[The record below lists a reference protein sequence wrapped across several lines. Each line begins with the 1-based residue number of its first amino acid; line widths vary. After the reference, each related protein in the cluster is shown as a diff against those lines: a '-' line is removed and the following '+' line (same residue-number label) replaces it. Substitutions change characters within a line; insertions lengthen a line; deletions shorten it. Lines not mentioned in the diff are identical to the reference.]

1 MQLINEPEDATPSPQ
16 MTLFPEAPATVYNSE
31 YAKDKAEK
39 FSLVLGQASPGTD
52 VLTSDITVGDQG
64 KYQEMLKIG
73 EDTKILQRRNDIIR
87 EIARNR
93 DPSQPVGLDEL
104 GIVESLT
111 NDQLYSSDL
120 GTILEQ
126 KYADTYTNLMTSHEE
141 NAVARQALEEND
153 EGAMDVLDRVQA
165 PMQRTQIA
173 QDVLQNTG
181 ARYQAESWASW
192 TADMAKSLIPLYDTI
207 KGRERVETPTG
218 SLLAGSNREEQ
229 ISQLYSLPPKD
240 FKETLQ
246 NVIDELAA
254 DNMVAA
260 MTFASDVNSFSS
272 FDKDWANL
280 GTVADAASIVPV
292 GKVSSLAK
300 GMATAGK
307 AVLTN
312 PSQVA
317 KVAAA
322 AGFNKAANVGTV
334 TKNILSGDFSGVTTL
349 RRIQE
354 VGDQVPSLF
363 APKQWMTGG
372 SKYLTAE
379 GEARLAEQ
387 VQNNAEGVLGLLQE
401 GNQINRLEESQVAQA
416 VAEKYDELIDAFP
429 SNAHKIIDTNV
440 IPASADKITNTAVL
454 AVRFGRQDGSL
465 FKYEATAKRY
475 AEKYIGIKT
484 DDFTVKQDQLGGWYV
499 EVSKPINDVGDFR
512 NATVQ
517 TTLATPNTFNNKF
530 ARALRSPDY
539 LVAEQNVKAR
549 GQVVATTEYLSQILD
564 EQTKPFRGKSGQWYD
579 EMEAMFRE
587 NRVAKQTF
595 ATAADFEASFFKKF
609 KKPPAEDQYEA
620 YYRYVQLSD
629 LDYIVRDADKV
640 KRMSIKGLEDINYK
654 FVEKTANGS
663 GPPQIKTIPGKVVSR
678 LPLEEKI
685 PFRVR
690 IIQNGAETKNIAN
703 TQAKWDANRELI
715 ERLTTKEGYK
725 IVQEAESNTYL
736 IIKDFKRNSIK
747 MKTLGYIGGGHAEQ
761 KYDFY
766 IRQGKVDDMEGAKV
780 LVGDNNLASVP
791 TKAQADEIAKIMD
804 EARLKVKNS
813 DPDARSFIDQNL
825 PFSYADFIKKIKTG
839 AIDLGVP
846 IVATAKG
853 QRSSEV
859 ARYRELWGDNY
870 HDYQSSN
877 RNLLADT
884 SSKFT
889 TERSE
894 NLLDVYTTEKGA
906 VFKQEWESVLAPFEA
921 LSSASR
927 NMLDVRVLED
937 YAIKTTNDWTQE
949 FGHLLNVNPLELQAN
964 PRYYLQNPNYKS
976 NIGTERAEAARLS
989 ALTLFSQ
996 VESLDAGRSVLR
1008 DKVMSKVFDVGGEKA
1023 RAFLDDNWASAKD
1036 VQTLLRRTTS
1046 NLKLNFWN
1054 LKQLF
1059 LQSSAIAAT
1068 MAISP
1073 RAGWSGAR
1081 AMLPTWFALHS
1092 GSDEIIRGLHN
1103 KFGKVMGW
1111 EKDEWLE
1118 MVRSMKQSGFAKVGG
1133 DTSYMDDV
1141 AVKGAGRQA
1150 LGRVKNS
1157 PLGKVASSHT
1167 IFFTQGELSAR
1178 IVAYSAAY
1186 REWKTLNPGKALD
1199 RFTEATILN
1208 RAKTFTQNMTRESNS
1223 QWQRGWASVATQFM
1237 GYNARVMEQLW
1248 DGGLGSG
1255 KKLSQAEKVR
1265 FLGIMSAL
1273 YGGGVAVSAPLA
1285 FIPAKEVVRDW
1296 MAEAG
1301 VSFDDYPVS
1310 DIIMDGLIATGF
1322 ESMTGAEMDFSGY
1335 GPTGLPTL
1343 YDLMNEDKTW
1353 GETVMGAS
1361 FGVGMDLGSSVVNLG
1376 YAFGYGGGTE
1386 NVTANDLLA
1395 VLRNIST
1402 VDNTTKM
1409 FVALNTG
1416 KYISRKGSYLTD
1428 VSTAESVLQG
1438 ILGVA
1443 PERVAESFATAS
1455 ALKSLK
1461 ATRESG
1467 LKQYEEAHRGA
1478 TRALVAEDEDSYHI
1492 YAKRRDAIRIA
1503 YDLTP
1508 QEVHGINKK
1517 YFDEIPVTE
1526 SIAENAER
1534 YNKKYKL
1541 FSPTGGNE

>member
-1 MQLINEPEDATPSPQ
+1 MQLTLESDEATSPNL
-16 MTLFPEAPATVYNSE
+16 TLFPEAPATIYNPE

-39 FSLVLGQASPGTD
+39 FSLVLGQSSPGVD
-52 VLTSDITVGDQG
+52 VLSSDIANGDQG

-73 EDTKILQRRNDIIR
+73 EDTKILQRRNDILR
-87 EIARNR
+87 EIASNR
-93 DPSQPVGLDEL
+93 DPQTPVSLDEL
-104 GIVESLT
+104 GIIESLSQ
-111 NDQLYSSDL
+111 DELYSSDL
-120 GTILEQ
+120 GTVLEQ
-126 KYADTYTNLMTSHEE
+126 KYSDMYTNLMTSHEE
-141 NAVARQALEEND
+141 NAVAQQALQED
-153 EGAMDVLDRVQA
+153 DQAAMDVLDRVQA
-165 PMQRTQIA
+165 PMQRAQIA
-173 QDVLQNTG
+173 NDVLQNTG
-181 ARYQAESWASW
+181 ARYQATSWASW
-192 TADMAKSLIPLYDTI
+192 GVDMAKGFIPLYTTI
-207 KGRERVETPTG
+207 KGRERIETPTA
-218 SLLAGSNREEQ
+218 SLLSGNNREEQ
-229 ISQLYSLPPKD
+229 VSQLYALPPKD

-246 NVIDELAA
+246 TIIDELAA
-254 DNMVAA
+254 DNMVEA
-260 MTFASDVNSFSS
+260 MSFASDVSS
-272 FDKDWANL
+272 YSSSDQEWANL
-280 GTVADAASIVPV
+280 GTVLDAASIVPV
-292 GKVSSLAK
+292 GKVASLAK

-312 PSQVA
+312 PTQVA

-322 AGFNKAANVGTV
+322 AGFNKAANIGTV
-334 TKNILSGDFSGVTTL
+334 TKNLLAGDFSGVTTL

-372 SKYLTAE
+372 TKYLTAE

-401 GNQINRLEESQVAQA
+401 GNQINRLEESQVAAA
-416 VAEKYDELIDAFP
+416 VSERYDELTQAFP

-454 AVRFGRQDGSL
+454 AVRFGRQDGSF

-484 DDFTVKQDQLGGWYV
+484 DDFAVKQDQLGGWYV
-499 EVSKPINDVGDFR
+499 EVQKPINDIGDFR
-512 NATVQ
+512 NATID

-564 EQTKPFRGKSGQWYD
+564 EQTKPFRGKSAQWYD

-595 ATAADFEASFFKKF
+595 STAADFENSFFKKF
-609 KKPPAEDQYEA
+609 KKPPAPDQYDA

-640 KRMSIKGLEDINYK
+640 KRMTAKGLEDFSYK

-663 GPPQIKTIPGKVVSR
+663 GPPQIKNVIGKVVDR
-678 LPLEEKI
+678 LPLEDKI
-685 PFRVR
+685 PFRVK
-690 IIQNGAETKNIAN
+690 IIQNGSETNN
-703 TQAKWDANRELI
+703 FPNMMAKWDKNKTLI
-715 ERLTTKEGYK
+715 EKLLTDGYK
-725 IVQEAESNTYL
+725 IVQEAESNTYVL
-736 IIKDFKRNSIK
+736 IKDFKRNSIK
-747 MKTLGYIGGGHAEQ
+747 MKTLGYIGGGHAEP

-766 IRQGKVDDMEGAKV
+766 IRQGKIDDMEGAKV
-780 LVGDNNLASVP
+780 LTGDINLATVP

-804 EARLKVKNS
+804 QARVMVKNG
-813 DPDARSFIDQNL
+813 DPGARKFIDENL
-825 PFSYADFIKKIKTG
+825 PFSYGDFIKKVKLK
-839 AIDLGVP
+839 AIDLDVP

-870 HDYQSSN
+870 HDYQGSN

-937 YAIKTTNDWTQE
+937 YAIKTTNDWMQE
-949 FGHLLNVNPLELQAN
+949 FGHLMDVNPMELKSN
-964 PRYYLQNPNYKS
+964 PRYFLQNPRYKS
-976 NIGTERAEAARLS
+976 NIGIDKAEASRLS
-989 ALTLFSQ
+989 ALSLFSQ

-1023 RAFLDDNWASAKD
+1023 RAFLDDNWTSARD

-1054 LKQLF
+1054 TKQLF

-1068 MAISP
+1068 VAISP
-1073 RAGWSGAR
+1073 RAGWSGMR
-1081 AMLPTWFALHS
+1081 ALTPTWFALHS
-1092 GSDEIIRGLHN
+1092 GDDAVIRGLHN
-1103 KFGKVMGW
+1103 KFGKIMGW
-1111 EKDEWLE
+1111 EKNEWLE
-1118 MVRSMKQSGFAKVGG
+1118 MVRSMKQSGFSKVGG

-1141 AVKGAGRQA
+1141 AVKGSGKQAMGR
-1150 LGRVKNS
+1150 LKNS
-1157 PLGKVASSHT
+1157 PLGKIASTHT
-1167 IFFTQGELSAR
+1167 VFFTQGELSAR
-1178 IVAYSAAY
+1178 IVAYSTAY
-1186 REWKTLNPGKALD
+1186 REWKTLNPTKALD
-1199 RFTEATILN
+1199 RFAEANILN

-1223 QWQRGWASVATQFM
+1223 QWQKGWYSVATQFM
-1237 GYNARVMEQLW
+1237 GYNMRVAEQLW

-1255 KKLSQAEKVR
+1255 KKLTQGEKVR
-1265 FLGIMSAL
+1265 FLATMSTL
-1273 YGGGVAVSAPLA
+1273 YGGGVAVSAGIP
-1285 FIPAKEVVRDW
+1285 FIPTKEVLRDW

-1301 VSFDDYPVS
+1301 VDMENYPIS
-1310 DIIMDGLIATGF
+1310 DVLLDGLIATGV

-1353 GETVMGAS
+1353 GETMMGAS
-1361 FGVGMDLGSSVVNLG
+1361 FGVGMDISSSLSNLG
-1376 YAFGYGGGTE
+1376 YAFGYGGGVE
-1386 NVTANDLLA
+1386 NITGNDLLA
-1395 VLRNIST
+1395 VLRNVST
-1402 VDNTTKM
+1402 VDNLAKTYI
-1409 FVALNTG
+1409 ALNTG
-1416 KYISRKGSYLTD
+1416 KYISRKGTYLTD
-1428 VSTAESVLQG
+1428 VSETEAVLQG

-1461 ATRESG
+1461 ATRETG
-1467 LKQYEEAHRGA
+1467 LKQFEEAHRSA
-1478 TRALVAEDEDSYHI
+1478 VRALVAGDEDSYHI
-1492 YAKRRDAIRIA
+1492 YAKRRDAVRIA

-1508 QEVHGINKK
+1508 QEVHSINKR
-1517 YFDEIPVTE
+1517 YFDETPVTE
-1526 SIAENAER
+1526 SIAERAIE
-1534 YNKKYKL
+1534 YNRKYKL
-1541 FSPTGGNE
+1541 FSETGAQE